1 MSGKAHKR
9 TTFSFEALAQGKL
22 GITKS
27 CGAFYVEAA
36 CYCLFVNQHPQPVGL
51 KISGDIEQDGVLEWS
66 RPENEN
72 LAHRTYADL
81 PEAAE
86 KGALAVAIVVVTTLE
101 NIPAVEQSPKGTGV
115 DYWLSGDD
123 DTDIFKARLEISG
136 ILKGTPG
143 QVQSR
148 LKKKLKQ
155 TKASDNTKIPAHAAI
170 VEFSFPEIRIAK
182 RNSEG
187 TV

>member
-1 MSGKAHKR
+1 VEAHKR
-9 TTFSFEALAQGKL
+9 TTFSFEALSQGKL

-27 CGAFYVEAA
+27 AGAFLAEAA
-36 CYCLFVNQHPQPVGL
+36 CYCLSLNHHPEPVGL
-51 KISGDIEQDGVLEWS
+51 KISGDTEQDGVLEWS
-66 RPENEN
+66 HPEDEN
-72 LAHRTYADL
+72 LARRTYADL

-86 KGALAVAIVVVTTLE
+86 KGAYGVAIVVVTKLE

-123 DTDIFKARLEISG
+123 DTNIFKARLEISG

-143 QVQSR
+143 QVQYR
-148 LKKKLKQ
+148 LQTKLDQ